1 MNIEVKVTARIP
13 VFPTES
19 IEKVKTALL
28 NIVNVAEENVYIEDI
43 DGHSEIIVRGE
54 GQDTLKKLHAIFR
67 EKRILDAARKTLRRG
82 IRGNR
87 ISFHLNKQ
95 AAFVGNASFVSEF
108 TTESPLGPIMMDIS
122 TNNPEKLI
130 DWLAPRTKK
139 GKIIGKDSH

>member
-1 MNIEVKVTARIP
+1 MSIEVKVTARTP
-13 VFPTES
+13 LFPTES

-28 NIVNVAEENVYIEDI
+28 NMVNVEDENVHIEEI
-43 DGHSEIIVRGE
+43 DDHSEIIVRGE
-54 GQDTLKKLHAIFR
+54 GQNTLKKLHTIFR

-87 ISFHLNKQ
+87 IYFHLNKQ
-95 AAFVGNASFVSEF
+95 AAFVGNASFVGEF
-108 TTESPLGPIMMDIS
+108 TTESPLGPIEMDIS

-139 GKIIGKDSH
+139 GRIVQ